1 MVIIFNQQSVK
12 IRSTFLMNI
21 MYFEDIDMGKKINKS
36 VTYQVGKEEIIEFAR
51 HWDPRSFHLDDKAAV
66 SSIFGGLVAC
76 SAHIFSLLSWFA
88 THGEK
93 RTASMAALGF
103 DELRMHHPVRP
114 DDTLSCTFTYLE
126 KHESRSKQDRGIVR
140 TLASL
145 SNQQNI
151 EVFSAIVTTMVA
163 KRPQ

>member
-1 MVIIFNQQSVK
+1 MD
-12 IRSTFLMNI
+12 I
-21 MYFEDIDMGKKINKS
+21 MYFEDIEMGKKRNKS
-36 VTYQVGKEEIIEFAR
+36 VTYKVKKEEIIEFAR
-51 HWDPRSFHLDDKAAV
+51 HWDPRSFHLDEAAAV
-66 SSIFGGLVAC
+66 SSVFGGLVAC
-76 SAHIFSLLSWFA
+76 SAHIFSIFSWFA
-88 THGEK
+88 THGER

-114 DDTLSCTFTYLE
+114 NDTLSCCFTYLE

-145 SNQQNI
+145 SNQQSI